1 MGVRIDLARLA
12 GTTDHPDRSTDEP
25 EARRRLMALPRLPRR
40 RTESTTRTTAS

>member
-25 EARRRLMALPRLPRR
+25 ETRRRLLPLPRLLRR
-40 RTESTTRTTAS
+40 RPESTTRTTAS